1 MLSGGYGYKKNLAS
15 NNDKRCII
23 DTFTLIRPG
32 FGYQSSPTIYIDDDP
47 SIAEAVINP
56 DGFLIG
62 ARVLNRQAT
71 FERIPKII
79 IVGGGGYGAK
89 LMPSLSCLSEDRLV
103 EVGATKIG
111 TGRYVDCP

>member
-1 MLSGGYGYKKNLAS
+1 MHEPHSGAIPQLSINLS
-15 NNDKRCII
+15 TRNLWK
-23 DTFTLIRPG
+23 
-32 FGYQSSPTIYIDDDP
+32 YDP
-47 SIAEAVINP
+47 SIVEAVINV

-62 ARVLNRQAT
+62 ARVLNREVT